1 MPEPSSPK
9 RNGVCWAVGACWFVG
24 VASVRGSTRWAFIL
38 MLAVGEWG
46 GRWSKRWK
54 ERRWRMG
61 PKRWGWRC
69 VPITVLR
76 WGFIGAWGF
85 AWSVGWTT
93 ITKMAVL
100 AGRCANH
107 WAQGGPHADKLLA

>member
-1 MPEPSSPK
+1 MPGPSSPK
-9 RNGVCWAVGACWFVG
+9 RNSVCWAMAACCFAGA
-24 VASVRGSTRWAFIL
+24 ASVRGSTRWGFIL
-38 MLAVGEWG
+38 MPAAEGWG

-54 ERRWRMG
+54 QRRWRMG
-61 PKRWGWRC
+61 LKRCGWRC
-69 VPITVLR
+69 VPIIVLR

-85 AWSVGWTT
+85 AWNVGWMT

-107 WAQGGPHADKLLA
+107 WTQEEPHADKLLA